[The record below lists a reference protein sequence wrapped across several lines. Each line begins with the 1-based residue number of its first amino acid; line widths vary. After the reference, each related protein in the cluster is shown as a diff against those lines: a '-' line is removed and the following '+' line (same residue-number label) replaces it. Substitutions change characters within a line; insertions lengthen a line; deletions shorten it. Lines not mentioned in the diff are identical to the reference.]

1 MEQQSLDDST
11 SVENFYSGK
20 KKDPFKILLLT
31 DNAPGQPRAL
41 IEMYNEINAVFMPAN
56 TTSILLLMD
65 QVISFQVYYLRN
77 TFYKTTSAIESD
89 SSGGFRQSQLKTFWK
104 GFTVLDA
111 VKDIC
116 DLCVCAC

>member
-1 MEQQSLDDST
+1 MLFLT
-11 SVENFYSGK
+11 ENVPS
-20 KKDPFKILLLT
+20 
-31 DNAPGQPRAL
+31 QPKAL
-41 IEMYNEINAVFMPAN
+41 REMHNEINAVFMPAN

-77 TFYKTTSAIESD
+77 TFYKTTAAIESD